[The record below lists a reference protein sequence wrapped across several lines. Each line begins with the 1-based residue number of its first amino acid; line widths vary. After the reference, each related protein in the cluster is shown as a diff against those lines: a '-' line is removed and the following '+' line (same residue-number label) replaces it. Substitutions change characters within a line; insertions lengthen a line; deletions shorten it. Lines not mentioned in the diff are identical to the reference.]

1 MTSMTTALEYVKKL
15 ALLKLSMDRL
25 KASLIEIQTDLDQKT
40 LEWEKTNAEYA
51 KVLEQR
57 ALLTVQEHIKGLEY
71 RTTDSGPIY
80 VKNKLRNFEFKVLP
94 EKYDIGTT
102 EIGMDVFLRAKVCN
116 LSTYLDGVFHAEGDN
131 IFQKVMTFLKDKW
144 EDLRTF
150 DCYTLTVDK
159 KAQQAG
165 KKKCDL
171 PNVNFAFVMLFL
183 KQFEHHD
190 LVVSDPRFRGT
201 DATVKVTNFSHVYR
215 ELLKKN
221 KKIKTPVVAN
231 RLRKAQDSDKLDLL
245 IYQRGT
251 GDPDENAYVA
261 MEKTAGITSSD
272 VMHMYLV
279 PGKESVG
286 LMGGN
291 CYDDYAKSA
300 SKILHELEFLDKYCA
315 LMDKKCINNIYFV
328 LDPFSAYAAFTAVA
342 ILAYGLEDM
351 YTILA
356 GRYIK
361 RNLVYTAYP

>member
-1 MTSMTTALEYVKKL
+1 MTTAEQYAKKL
-15 ALLKLSMDRL
+15 MLLKLSMDRL
-25 KASLIEIQTDLDQKT
+25 KSSLVVIQSDLDRKT
-40 LEWEKTNAEYA
+40 LEWEQTNAEYA

-57 ALLTVQEHIKGLEY
+57 ALLTVQEHINNLVYK
-71 RTTDSGPIY
+71 TVDSGPIY
-80 VKNKLRNFEFKVLP
+80 VNNPSRNFEFKVSS

-102 EIGMDVFLRAKVCN
+102 EVGMDVFLRAKVCD
-116 LSTYLDGVFHAEGDN
+116 LSTYLEDVFCAEGDN
-131 IFQKVMTFLKDKW
+131 ILQKVMNFMKDKW
-144 EDLRTF
+144 ENVRTYDF
-150 DCYTLTVDK
+150 YTLAVDK

-165 KKKCDL
+165 RKKCDL

-183 KQFEHHD
+183 KTFKDHD

-221 KKIKTPVVAN
+221 KKIKTPMVAN
-231 RLRKAQDSDKLDLL
+231 RMRKAQDSDNLDIL

-251 GDPDENAYVA
+251 GNPDKNAYVA
-261 MEKTAGITSSD
+261 MEETAGISSSD

-315 LMDKKCINNIYFV
+315 LMDKKYINNVYFV

-356 GRYIK
+356 GRYVDK
-361 RNLVYTAYP
+361 KLVYTAYP

>member
-1 MTSMTTALEYVKKL
+1 MTSMATAEQFIKKL
-15 ALLKLSMDRL
+15 TLLKLSMDRL
-25 KASLIEIQTDLDQKT
+25 KASLIEIQSDLDKKT
-40 LEWEKTNAEYA
+40 SEWDKTNAEYA

-57 ALLTVQEHIKGLEY
+57 ALLTVQEHIQNLVYK
-71 RTTDSGPIY
+71 TTDSGSIT
-80 VKNKLRNFEFKVLP
+80 VKNHLRNFEFKVLP

-102 EIGMDVFLRAKVCN
+102 EVGMDVFLRAKVCN
-116 LSTYLDGVFHAEGDN
+116 LSTYFDGVFQAEGDN
-131 IFQKVMTFLKDKW
+131 IFQKVMNFLKDKW
-144 EDLRTF
+144 EDLRTYDF
-150 DCYTLTVDK
+150 YTLAVDK

-183 KQFEHHD
+183 KTFEDHD
-190 LVVSDPRFRGT
+190 LVVSDPRYRGT
-201 DATVKVTNFSHVYR
+201 DATVNVTNFSHVYR

-231 RLRKAQDSDKLDLL
+231 RIRKSQDSDNLDIL

-251 GDPDENAYVA
+251 GDPDENAYLA

-291 CYDDYAKSA
+291 CYDDYANSA

-315 LMDKKCINNIYFV
+315 LLDKKCINNVYFV

-356 GRYIK
+356 GRYVE